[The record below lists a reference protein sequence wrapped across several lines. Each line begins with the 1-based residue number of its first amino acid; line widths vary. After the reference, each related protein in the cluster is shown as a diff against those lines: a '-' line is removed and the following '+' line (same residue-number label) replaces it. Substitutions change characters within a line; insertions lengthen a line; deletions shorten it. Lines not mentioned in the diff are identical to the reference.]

1 MSLTLKHGIFFGVAH
16 GDCRLIG
23 FFLVHSNGG
32 LDISKLALVDELLL
46 LSPFAIEELAADQAL
61 VFHI

>member
-1 MSLTLKHGIFFGVAH
+1 M
-16 GDCRLIG
+16 
-23 FFLVHSNGG
+23 HSNGG